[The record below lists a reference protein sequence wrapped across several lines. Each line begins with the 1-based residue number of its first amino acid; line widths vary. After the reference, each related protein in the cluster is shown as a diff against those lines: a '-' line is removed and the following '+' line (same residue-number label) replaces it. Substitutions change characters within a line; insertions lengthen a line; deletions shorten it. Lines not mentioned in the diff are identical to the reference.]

1 MMENAENEDELQMF
15 ERLFKKLMDEN
26 KIDKLELLRKIK
38 QGDKGIL
45 DDAD

>member
-15 ERLFKKLMDEN
+15 DRLFKKLMDEN